1 MAELSLKS
9 GLEAMDVAAWL
20 RRHPTFLKDFPDVA
34 EMLVIPREHGR
45 AASLAGYQLELLRE
59 RLRELE
65 ARLAELVDIA
75 GENEQRAV
83 QVHTYTL
90 SLLRTMDLSSC
101 ARAIVA
107 GLREDFHTEHVCLL
121 LGGNCTGID
130 GLPWVRCVPGG
141 LGSLATFADFLARGE
156 PLCGRLAPDKL
167 DALFGADAGAVQSA
181 ALVKLGN
188 TGMLGIGSEDANRFH
203 PGIGTLFLKLIA
215 EAASVALGRYL

>member
-1 MAELSLKS
+1 MAELSLKT

-34 EMLVIPREHGR
+34 DMLVIPREHGR

-59 RLRELE
+59 RLSELE
-65 ARLAELVDIA
+65 ARLTELVEIA

-90 SLLRTMDLSSC
+90 SLLRTVDLPSC
-101 ARAIVA
+101 ARAVVA

-121 LGGNCTGID
+121 LGSHCTDID

-141 LGSLATFADFLARGE
+141 LESMGTFADFLARGE

-167 DALFGADAGAVQSA
+167 DALFGADASAVQSA
-181 ALVKLGN
+181 ALIKLGS
-188 TGMLGIGSEDANRFH
+188 TGLLGVGSEDANRFH